1 MMVYLRSRFTPFAQ
15 ALSVAQA
22 LSARR
27 VLPASGRRTA
37 LLGPI
42 CLLLLG
48 CLLPALH
55 AAQPN
60 IIFIM
65 ADDLGYGDLG
75 VYGHPE
81 IYSPEI
87 DRMASDGVRLTEA
100 YSPAPTCSPSRVPPA
115 CIPSSTARCGA

>member
-1 MMVYLRSRFTPFAQ
+1 MMVSLRSRFTPFAQ

-37 LLGPI
+37 LLGPV
-42 CLLLLG
+42 CLLLLVS
-48 CLLPALH
+48 LLPALPV
-55 AAQPN
+55 APPN

-75 VYGHPE
+75 CFGQRRIQTPQ
-81 IYSPEI
+81 I
-87 DRMASDGVRLTEA
+87 DRLARKECG
-100 YSPAPTCSPSRVPPA
+100 SPISMRAPQFAHHRAVC
-115 CIPSSTARCGA
+115 